1 MMVRPH
7 DGESVKVATT
17 NQSTV
22 QKEAQSKCTSEP
34 ISDSQLSHLAKKL
47 LVLNRLMMVSPNDG
61 GPHDGETPMTVSS
74 NE

>member
-22 QKEAQSKCTSEP
+22 QKEAQSKCRCEP
-34 ISDSQLSHLAKKL
+34 ISDSQLSNLAIEM
-47 LVLNRLMMVSPNDG
+47 LVLNRLLMVSPNDG
-61 GPHDGETPMTVSS
+61 GPHDGESQ
-74 NE
+74 